1 MGLMRANPLR
11 RTLALGLGTVV
22 LLTGLVAMPTAGAF
36 ANDAV
41 APTPTASVTAPPATP
56 APSPTPTRSSE
67 PTEPSDVPT
76 AVPSVEPTEEPS
88 AEPTPSATPT
98 ATAVPE
104 EPIEGAEPPLI
115 EEAPIQLPSADAPT
129 LSRMLAASSGFNPAN
144 IISDYNFYNSW
155 AMTSG
160 EIQAFLDARLSETR
174 EGACRAGYVC
184 LKDLRV
190 STPNVAAD
198 EPCAAYAGAAN
209 ETAAQIIYKV
219 ARACNVSQKLL
230 VVLLEKE
237 QSLVTDTWPSARQ
250 YRSATGY
257 GCPDTADCDADYY
270 GLFNQLYMAAWQLNW
285 YTNPKSSMYKSGQF
299 RVGEPRP
306 VRYHPN
312 AACGSS
318 PVTIRNIATAALYHY
333 TPYQPNAAALA
344 AGWGSSSD
352 ACASYGNRNFSL
364 IYNDW
369 FGNPTGAPSAAATR
383 IAGVDRFDTA
393 VAISKSSYASGAP
406 VAYVTTGT
414 GFADALAAGPAAAAQ
429 GGPLL
434 LSRVD
439 FVPESTLAELRRLKV
454 KNIVVVGG
462 EAAVNAAAF
471 SQLKAIAPTKRIA
484 GNDRFDTSRK
494 LAQAVFPSA
503 AFAYVATGINFP
515 DALSASAAAGAARV
529 PVILVDGRVESGT
542 GTVDLA
548 GEVLKRSGAKL
559 IKIAGGTS
567 VIPAALEARFAK
579 LGFSTKRLAGSDRYT
594 TSIVI
599 NRDAFPKAT
608 TAYIA
613 TGMSFSDAL
622 AGSAAAAKAG
632 SPLYVSYPWCVFG
645 ELRADLNE
653 RLKVSSIRL
662 LGGPSALGEN
672 VAFLAGC

>member
-1 MGLMRANPLR
+1 MRANPLR
-11 RTLALGLGTVV
+11 RTFALGIGTVV
-22 LLTGLVAMPTAGAF
+22 LLTGLVATPTAGAF
-36 ANDAV
+36 ATDAV
-41 APTPTASVTAPPATP
+41 EPTPIPTSSVTGPPAT
-56 APSPTPTRSSE
+56 PSPTPTPSSE
-67 PTEPSDVPT
+67 PTVEPSQEPT
-76 AVPSVEPTEEPS
+76 AGPTAEPS
-88 AEPTPSATPT
+88 AEPSPSATPT
-98 ATAVPE
+98 PTPVPE
-104 EPIEGAEPPLI
+104 EPNEGAEPPVVD
-115 EEAPIQLPSADAPT
+115 EAPLELPTADAPT

-155 AMTSG
+155 AMTSS
-160 EIQAFLDARLSETR
+160 EIQAFLDARISETR

-184 LKDLRV
+184 LKDIRV

-219 ARACNVSQKLL
+219 ARACNVSQKML

-237 QSLVTDTWPSARQ
+237 QSLVTDTWPTARQ

-257 GCPDTADCDADYY
+257 GCPDTADCDAKYY

-285 YTNPKSSMYKSGQF
+285 YTNPKSSMYQKGQF

-306 VRYHPN
+306 VAYHPN
-312 AACGSS
+312 PDCGSS
-318 PVTIRNIATAALYHY
+318 LVTIQNIATAALYHY

-344 AGWGSSSD
+344 AGWGT
-352 ACASYGNRNFSL
+352 APPCGAYGNRNFSL
-364 IYNDW
+364 LYNKW
-369 FGNPTGAPSAAATR
+369 FGNPTGTPTPTSAR

-393 VAISKSSYASGAP
+393 VAISKSSYAGGAP
-406 VAYVTTGT
+406 IAYVTTGT

-439 FVPESTLAELRRLKV
+439 FVPDSTLAELRRLKV
-454 KNIVVVGG
+454 KSIVVVGG

-471 SQLKAIAPTKRIA
+471 GQLASIAPTKRIA

-494 LAQAVFPSA
+494 LAQAVFPA
-503 AFAYVATGINFP
+503 AGFAYVATGINFP
-515 DALSASAAAGAARV
+515 DALSASAAAGAAKV

-548 GEVLKRSGAKL
+548 GAVLKASGAKL

-567 VIPAALEARFAK
+567 VIPAALEARFAA

-653 RLKVSSIRL
+653 RLKVGSIRL